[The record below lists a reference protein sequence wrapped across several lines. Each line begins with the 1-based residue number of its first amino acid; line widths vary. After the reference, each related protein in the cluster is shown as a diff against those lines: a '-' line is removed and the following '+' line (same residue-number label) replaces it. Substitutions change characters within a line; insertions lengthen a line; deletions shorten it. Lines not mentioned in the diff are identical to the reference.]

1 MCARGDRWGEVS
13 SHMAVDWCVL
23 VDLIDLVQFQVM
35 WSEKVP
41 KVNGSRT
48 TLWCIT
54 TDSVIPSATVREF
67 WPLERSLLCLI
78 NVLEVNCKRLSPST
92 LTFFDS
98 IPEYCIENSSK
109 FERLTMDR
117 WSDYSK
123 ACFTSKSSLYIIKG
137 FQWLLTLLLHKWREG
152 YLVPNFCPDDNWSI

>member
-1 MCARGDRWGEVS
+1 MCAHGDCWGEVS
-13 SHMAVDWCVL
+13 SHMAVDWRVL
-23 VDLIDLVQFQVM
+23 VDLIDLVQLQFQVM

-48 TLWCIT
+48 TLWCLLQLT
-54 TDSVIPSATVREF
+54 QWYLV
-67 WPLERSLLCLI
+67 PLLESFGPWKGLYY
-78 NVLEVNCKRLSPST
+78 VLEVNCKRPSPST

-98 IPEYCIENSSK
+98 IPDYCIENCSK

-123 ACFTSKSSLYIIKG
+123 ACFASKSSLYIIKG

-152 YLVPNFCPDDNWSI
+152 SLVPNFCPDDNWSI